1 MTTDMNMPVVP
12 AYGGG
17 GGFGGSN
24 GWEWIIVLFLFAG
37 GWNRGGY
44 GGGGSGAV
52 DGYVL
57 ASDFAQIDNKLDRVT
72 DGICDA
78 TFALNNSI
86 KDGFYAAELSRS
98 NGRAEL
104 MQTLNT
110 MSMQN
115 AQCCCDMKNLMQTNT
130 RDIIDNQNCNTRA
143 ILDYMTKR
151 DYDCLKE
158 QYNELKL
165 AVSQNRQN
173 DYLLARLLPPAP
185 IPAYSVPNPNC
196 CNTGCGYGVC
206 A

>member
-17 GGFGGSN
+17 GGGMFGGDS
-24 GWEWIIVLFLFAG
+24 WAWIIVLFLFAG
-37 GWNRGGY
+37 GRGFGY
-44 GGGGSGAV
+44 GGGGGAA
-52 DGYVL
+52 DNYVL
-57 ASDFAQIDNKLDRVT
+57 ASDFAQVDNKLDRISQ
-72 DGICDA
+72 GICDA

-86 KDGFYAAELSRS
+86 KDGFYGAELSRC

-115 AQCCCDMKNLMQTNT
+115 AQCCCDLKNLLQTNT

-143 ILDYMTKR
+143 ILDYLTKR
-151 DYDCLKE
+151 DYDTLKE

-173 DYLLARLLPPAP
+173 DYLLARLLPPTP
-185 IPAYSVPNPNC
+185 VPAYSVPNPNC
-196 CNTGCGYGVC
+196 CYTGCGAC